1 MIVHVNGALLR
12 FTDYRRVIDV
22 AAPTVEA
29 ALTELA
35 EEYQPLQ
42 GVLFDRLGRL
52 RATHRIFL
60 NGELLAPDQLG
71 TPAGDADSVELLL
84 AISGG

>member
-22 AAPTVEA
+22 GAPTVEA

-35 EEYQPLQ
+35 EEYRPLR

-60 NGELLAPDQLG
+60 NGELLGPDQLA
-71 TPAGDADSVELLL
+71 TPAGDTDSVELLL